1 MLPSSQ
7 DFEKS
12 IEFFSPFLADFYDYD
27 VASPPAKHQQQG
39 FVGPIT
45 REEHDLQLWYS
56 GLLPDEPRVG
66 QEPRNLLGSESY
78 EEYRQRYLLPDSVLT
93 DDYEWENQRNQH
105 RLERLQRLEEEEG
118 ENQTTQRPQ
127 EVEAVETVH
136 LGSLSDVIAQPRQGI
151 IGTGRILRATAM
163 AVSWQKWI
171 NNGG

>member
-12 IEFFSPFLADFYDYD
+12 IEICLPLSFADFYGYN
-27 VASPPAKHQQQG
+27 ALAKHQQQG

-56 GLLPDEPRVG
+56 GGLQGEPLVG

-78 EEYRQRYLLPDSVLT
+78 EEYKKRYLLPDSVLT
-93 DDYEWENQRNQH
+93 DDYVWENQRNQH
-105 RLERLQRLEEEEG
+105 RLERLERLG
-118 ENQTTQRPQ
+118 EKDGRNQTTQRPR
-127 EVEAVETVH
+127 EDEAVEAVQ
-136 LGSLSDVIAQPRQGI
+136 LGSELVAQPRQGI

-171 NNGG
+171 NKGG